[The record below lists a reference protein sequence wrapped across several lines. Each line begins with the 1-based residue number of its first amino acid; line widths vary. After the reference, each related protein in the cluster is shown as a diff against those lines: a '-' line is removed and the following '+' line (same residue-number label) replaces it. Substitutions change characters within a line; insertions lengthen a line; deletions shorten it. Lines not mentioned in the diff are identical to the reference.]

1 VWRWGRPIWGAKRG
15 AFGELRA
22 REETKGPAVE
32 RGEGEWREVEKLRK
46 WYAAKVQSEL
56 VEKEEGKVKTRS
68 KDKGKAAA
76 DGDA

>member
-1 VWRWGRPIWGAKRG
+1 
-15 AFGELRA
+15 
-22 REETKGPAVE
+22 
-32 RGEGEWREVEKLRK
+32 VEKLRK